1 MPQCWKSHVAAQL
14 FFFSL
19 QVSIDPVYIKHCNC
33 RDQKD
38 NINEVIAVAVD
49 SEGASTECKFEVKVK
64 GNIYMIKAYSN
75 TPRLYSQWLNS
86 VIYWLI
92 NHCTDWAR
100 TNVTSFSRQFD
111 FHDVIYHNRRRNV
124 VFTTT

>member
-1 MPQCWKSHVAAQL
+1 MVTCPLVEPLKPLEPFNW
-14 FFFSL
+14 L
-19 QVSIDPVYIKHCNC
+19 QSFKTFNLAE
-33 RDQKD
+33 
-38 NINEVIAVAVD
+38 NL
-49 SEGASTECKFEVKVK
+49 
-64 GNIYMIKAYSN
+64 YSN

-100 TNVTSFSRQFD
+100 TNVTSSSRQFD
-111 FHDVIYHNRRRNV
+111 FHDVIYHKRRRNV